1 MTANSV
7 TVQKSRDF
15 AVRIYKLCK
24 YLTGEKSEIILSR
37 QLLRSGTSIGANL
50 SQAKCAISA
59 DDFLAKVYIAYK
71 ECSETLYWL
80 DLLKNVGLIPTEW
93 YESINADCE
102 EIMKLLTAT
111 IKTKKRV
118 KEK

>member
-50 SQAKCAISA
+50 S
-59 DDFLAKVYIAYK
+59 
-71 ECSETLYWL
+71 
-80 DLLKNVGLIPTEW
+80 
-93 YESINADCE
+93 
-102 EIMKLLTAT
+102 
-111 IKTKKRV
+111 
-118 KEK
+118 